1 MHKINTETATQ
12 NGEFTDGDELQS
24 IAPTDLNAA
33 WFNSVQRELCNIV
46 TEAGSSLDPSDDTQL
61 WAALQKIG
69 FRCVFVD
76 DGALDVSGFSGA
88 TAIFC
93 TAADLTI
100 TGGLSNNSLILIVPL
115 WTNSAG
121 DSIAVSYGGENL
133 VINKWQM
140 FVGFA
145 ANGDIQLSGVF
156 VPMFG
161 GDRSA
166 PLRVASLTAGLVNAT
181 TVKAVNRFDEG
192 VVLFENRFD
201 EGVDLQE
208 WQTWQLASNWQ
219 VKQVKRVIC
228 TNAAAGGTA
237 ILTFGTTS
245 GGQSSVKFYPASY
258 REFMCIGTYET
269 GGVTFAVLA
278 VNGKAS

>member
-1 MHKINTETATQ
+1 MHKINTDTATSE
-12 NGEFTDGDELQS
+12 GEFTDGDESQA
-24 IAPTDLNAA
+24 IPPTDLNAA
-33 WFNSVQRELCNIV
+33 WFNSVQRELLNV
-46 TEAGSSLDPSDDTQL
+46 LSGMGVNPD
-61 WAALQKIG
+61 AAADNQIWGILQKIG
-69 FRCVFVD
+69 FRCVLVD
-76 DGALDVSGFSGA
+76 NGALDVSGFSGA

-93 TAADLTI
+93 TAANLTI

-115 WTNSAG
+115 WTNSVG

-133 VINKWQM
+133 VIDKWQM

-145 ANGDIQLSGVF
+145 ANGDVQLSGVF

-166 PLRVASLTAGLVNAT
+166 PLRVANLTAGQVNAT
-181 TVKAVNRFDEG
+181 TVKSVNRFDEG
-192 VVLFENRFD
+192 IVMFENRFD

-258 REFMCIGTYET
+258 REFMCIGTYEV
-269 GGVTFAVLA
+269 GDVTFAVLA